1 MCREAIPWNRRTDGA
16 VAMAIA
22 HLNQCHARVC
32 MFSPFPPGSQIVF
45 YQDVDAETQFFDQ
58 PGTYELRAP
67 AFFLNQVQGA
77 RGRACLNT
85 CC

>member
-1 MCREAIPWNRRTDGA
+1 M
-16 VAMAIA
+16 
-22 HLNQCHARVC
+22 
-32 MFSPFPPGSQIVF
+32 F

-77 RGRACLNT
+77 RGRACLNIVADVVAAVGWYQAWVGVIRVRGAWLSRDMLLT
-85 CC
+85 L